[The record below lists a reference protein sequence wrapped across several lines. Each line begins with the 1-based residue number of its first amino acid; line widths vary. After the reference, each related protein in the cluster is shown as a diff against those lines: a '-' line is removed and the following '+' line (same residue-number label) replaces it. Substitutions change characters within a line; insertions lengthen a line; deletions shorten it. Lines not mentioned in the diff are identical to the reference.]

1 MKSINLFLILGAFIN
16 ASLFIFIA
24 TFLISHFTKR
34 TPNKKYIFLL
44 ISSLLLIFILIQKI
58 I

>member
-44 ISSLLLIFILIQKI
+44 ISCLFLIQKI